1 MKVIASQHSQNI
13 IRRYT
18 LNCPFIT
25 RLSLDILKNLRH
37 QCPDMPLPPP
47 PPPPSFGTTARQAR
61 PSPPVVA
68 AHGPPRALL
77 LELVVYNG
85 APFKD
90 HWAYFVRSSYN
101 PSAGVM
107 IHATGDV
114 RNGFQLQI
122 KRSYDF
128 ASTST
133 VPTSRTP
140 LQWIDGRFLDEGAML
155 HNGNYKNDD
164 RPVCGFEGSLC
175 KIKVP
180 EKSLNTTSQN
190 VSEVPYVLACL

>member
-1 MKVIASQHSQNI
+1 M
-13 IRRYT
+13 
-18 LNCPFIT
+18 PF
-25 RLSLDILKNLRH
+25 
-37 QCPDMPLPPP
+37 PP
-47 PPPPSFGTTARQAR
+47 PPPPSFGTTVRQAR
-61 PSPPVVA
+61 PSPPVVTA
-68 AHGPPRALL
+68 RGPPRALL
-77 LELVVYNG
+77 LELVIYSG
-85 APFKD
+85 APFGD
-90 HWAYFVRSSYN
+90 RWAYFVRSSYN

-140 LQWIDGRFLDEGAML
+140 LQWIDGRFLDERAML

-180 EKSLNTTSQN
+180 EKSLNATSHNDAPQN
-190 VSEVPYVLACL
+190 RVVQRNCQTWVVESADQLVADGILSPEVATYLHATKQ